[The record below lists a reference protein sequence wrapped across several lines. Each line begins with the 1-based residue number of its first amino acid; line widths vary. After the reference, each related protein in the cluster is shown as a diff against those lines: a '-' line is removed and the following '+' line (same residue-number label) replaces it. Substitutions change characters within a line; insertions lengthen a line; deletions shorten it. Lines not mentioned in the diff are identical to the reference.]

1 MDVWGSGLGT
11 GGWGLE
17 IQNCVPYSHS
27 SSRNWLD
34 MANRMAFRNISGGT
48 THATFRF
55 VSGFRELEVW
65 QHGMRL
71 VERCYVATSSFPS
84 RETYGLSSQI
94 RRAAVSIPSNVAE
107 GYCRRSTRAYANHV
121 TIALGSHGE
130 LETCL
135 ELSGRLG
142 FIDSVTLQDLENSCR
157 TVGKLLTRLHQA
169 LERNLNSR
177 T

>member
-1 MDVWGSGLGT
+1 L
-11 GGWGLE
+11 LE
-17 IQNCVPYSHS
+17 IGNAVVF
-27 SSRNWLD
+27 LD
-34 MANRMAFRNISGGT
+34 VSGGT
-48 THATFRF
+48 THAALRP
-55 VSGFRELEVW
+55 VAGFRELEVW
-65 QHGMRL
+65 QYGMRL
-71 VERCYVATSSFPS
+71 VERCYAATSRFPS

-142 FIDSVTLQDLENSCR
+142 FIDTVTLQDLENCCR
-157 TVGKLLTRLHQA
+157 SVGKMLTRLHQT
-169 LERNLNSR
+169 LVRNLNSV